1 MKSICIDIG
10 NTLIK
15 LAAFTN
21 SEMVHFELLEKSK
34 ISRITEFIKDRKIE
48 YGILSSV
55 AEVPEDELTFLKEH
69 LKKFIYLDHRTLIP
83 VENLYDTKETLG
95 KDRLAAIIG
104 ANFLYPEENLL
115 VIDAGSAITYDFI
128 NSKGQ
133 FLGGN
138 ISPGIQMRY
147 KALHTFTKRLPLIEP
162 SVEIPLFGKNTTD
175 AIRVGVQMGVIYE
188 IDGTI
193 DDYKALY
200 PDLKVLLTGG
210 DNKYFDNKLKNSIFV
225 VSNLVLIGLNRIL
238 TFNI

>member
-15 LAAFTN
+15 FSAFFGN
-21 SEMVHFELLEKSK
+21 EMVHFELVEKSK
-34 ISRITEFIKDRKIE
+34 ISRIIGFIKDRKIE

-55 AEVPEDELTFLKEH
+55 AEVPEDVLTFLKVH
-69 LKKFIYLDHRTLIP
+69 LKMFINLDHKTLIP
-83 VENLYDTKETLG
+83 VENFYDTKETLG

-104 ANFLYPEENLL
+104 ANFLYPGENSL
-115 VIDAGSAITYDFI
+115 VIDAGSAITYDLI

-147 KALHTFTKRLPLIEP
+147 KALHTFTKRLPLIEL
-162 SVEIPLFGKNTTD
+162 STEIPLFGKNTTD

-193 DDYKALY
+193 DKYKELY
-200 PDLKVLLTGG
+200 PDLKVILTGG

-225 VSNLVLIGLNRIL
+225 VPNLVLIGLNRIL
-238 TFNI
+238 AFNV